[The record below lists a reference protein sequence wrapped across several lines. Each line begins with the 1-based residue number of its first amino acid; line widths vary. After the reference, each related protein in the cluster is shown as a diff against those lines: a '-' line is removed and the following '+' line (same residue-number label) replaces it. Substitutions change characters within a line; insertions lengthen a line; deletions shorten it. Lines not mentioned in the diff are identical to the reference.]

1 MTRLVNGKRQ
11 SMAEGVDRAL
21 IHGLEMQL
29 SSQWQAWSWQANYS
43 LIDTQNRSRRLVA
56 GQSLYGKP
64 LNRRPRQTF
73 NLELDRALGR
83 FSLGGSLHAQGAS
96 YDDLAKQTEL
106 AGFVTLD
113 LRGEYRLSPAW
124 RLQARLS
131 NLLDADYQTV
141 DGFNQPGRGAWLTL
155 RYNAL

>member
-1 MTRLVNGKRQ
+1 M
-11 SMAEGVDRAL
+11 
-21 IHGLEMQL
+21 
-29 SSQWQAWSWQANYS
+29 
-43 LIDTQNRSRRLVA
+43 
-56 GQSLYGKP
+56 
-64 LNRRPRQTF
+64 
-73 NLELDRALGR
+73 
-83 FSLGGSLHAQGAS
+83 
-96 YDDLAKQTEL
+96 
-106 AGFVTLD
+106 TLD